1 MDLTTTSF
9 AVLGLLSERPM
20 SGYDVLTATK
30 LSVGQFWSMSR
41 AGIYR
46 ELERLERLGYV
57 TGSDVAQQDRPAKRI
72 YELSPAGRDALQQWL
87 DTAGFDDEGPRVAFL
102 VKVFFGRG
110 MRRST
115 LETLLNELNA
125 KTRRDLDAL
134 VAVHDQLRGT
144 QFLFQRLTAR
154 HGVLM
159 KQARLAWIAE
169 VRDALRLPDTDVR

>member
-9 AVLGLLSERPM
+9 AVLGLLREQPM

-57 TGSDVAQQDRPAKRI
+57 TGSDVSQRGRPQKRI
-72 YELSPAGRDALQQWL
+72 YDLSPAGRDALQQWL
-87 DTAGFDDEGPRVAFL
+87 DTAEFEHEGPRVAFL
-102 VKVFFGRG
+102 VKIFFGRG

-115 LETLLNELNA
+115 IETLLSDLNA
-125 KTRRDLDAL
+125 KTQRDLDAL
-134 VAVHDQLRGT
+134 VAVHDGLRGS
-144 QFLFQRLTAR
+144 QLMFQRLTAR

-159 KQARLAWIAE
+159 KQARVAWIAE
-169 VRDALRLPDTDVR
+169 AREALRLPDTDVR

>member
-1 MDLTTTSF
+1 
-9 AVLGLLSERPM
+9 
-20 SGYDVLTATK
+20 
-30 LSVGQFWSMSR
+30 
-41 AGIYR
+41 
-46 ELERLERLGYV
+46 
-57 TGSDVAQQDRPAKRI
+57 
-72 YELSPAGRDALQQWL
+72 
-87 DTAGFDDEGPRVAFL
+87 

-110 MRRST
+110 MRRPT

-144 QFLFQRLTAR
+144 RFLFQRLTAR